1 SAATATE
8 PQVRQYHKVE
18 GLHYLLLEPLPDGR
32 VISVAVPPRERIGR
46 ATALARFLRPRIEA
60 DAAAANESLYL
71 VPNEAD
77 ADAPPPD
84 PLSPAREPVEWIRVQ
99 DGWRSETRAHFPSGW
114 VHAHL
119 VLRTDAP
126 PMLIVRALLALSGI
140 LLAHCLLWLL
150 ARLLC
155 GELPV
160 VPFLRRQWVRS
171 FRGRLTIALF
181 SFFLL
186 PTAFF
191 GAVAY
196 GAVAREVTLSATSL
210 AGRTLEE
217 AVPEVTAG
225 VPLPRVGAQVRSDLL
240 LYRRGTQV
248 GSAAPEMLD
257 LGLFHTWLPPE
268 VYLGFATGEDVEE
281 REERRLGDNEYLV
294 AYRRVDP
301 EQVLAAPIAL
311 ASHEIS

>member
-1 SAATATE
+1 
-8 PQVRQYHKVE
+8 
-18 GLHYLLLEPLPDGR
+18 
-32 VISVAVPPRERIGR
+32 
-46 ATALARFLRPRIEA
+46 
-60 DAAAANESLYL
+60 
-71 VPNEAD
+71 
-77 ADAPPPD
+77 
-84 PLSPAREPVEWIRVQ
+84 
-99 DGWRSETRAHFPSGW
+99 
-114 VHAHL
+114 
-119 VLRTDAP
+119 
-126 PMLIVRALLALSGI
+126 
-140 LLAHCLLWLL
+140 
-150 ARLLC
+150 
-155 GELPV
+155 
-160 VPFLRRQWVRS
+160 
-171 FRGRLTIALF
+171 
-181 SFFLL
+181 
-186 PTAFF
+186 
-191 GAVAY
+191 AY

-240 LYRRGTQV
+240 LYRRGTLV

-311 ASHEIS
+311 ASHEISRRQRDFAHLALLASLLGASLSVVLSLLVGREL